1 MAKKTQHAVTKQLTD
16 VVYQFCRS
24 RFNRG
29 GEKDNFHMD
38 TLRKH
43 VQQRIGKVAPD
54 SPGRTLR
61 QLRSNGMIAY
71 DVLDRSKSLY
81 GLIAV
86 Y

>member
-1 MAKKTQHAVTKQLTD
+1 MAKKTQVVTKDLTD
-16 VVYQFCRS
+16 VVYSFCKS

-43 VQQRIGKVAPD
+43 VAKVVGKVAPD

-61 QLRSNGMIAY
+61 QLRSYGAVQY
-71 DVLDRSKSLY
+71 TVLDRSKSLY
-81 GLIAV
+81 GILGV